1 MAQDS
6 ATPDAA
12 ARLDRDIDDA
22 IARMTGPDGL
32 LQLGEMER
40 HGVMLPYVVS
50 APQTLPALFATYCA
64 HYADRTFLV
73 DGEER
78 LSFAQTYALARRAAG
93 GLVAGHNV
101 KPGDR
106 VGLAARNGAGWVIA
120 YMAVVMAGGI
130 VTLLNGWWG
139 GRELAE
145 AIVDTGCTLV
155 LADGRREAALR
166 EAGVPEGLTLL
177 RIRQTVAV
185 VEGLSALNALG
196 GDEATPLPDVSPDN
210 DATILF
216 TSGSTGR
223 SKGALSDHRAV
234 VQGALNFVS
243 ATLSVLDVMTRRGMP
258 PTHLPATLVCVP
270 LFHVTAEI
278 TILLQSFVIGRKL
291 VMMPRWDAEEAMRL
305 IAQEQIT
312 YFIGVPLMSYEIATH
327 PHRDRYDLSTLK
339 DVASGGAPRPPE
351 QVRRI
356 ADNLTGANPVI
367 GYGLTETNAVG
378 CGNFREAYLA
388 KPESTGRATRPLT
401 EVAIVDPDG
410 EPLPEGETGEIAIR
424 SIANIKGYWNRPE
437 DTAALFTPDGFVR
450 TGDIGYRDADGY
462 VFIVDR
468 LKDIIIRG
476 GENISGPEVEAAL
489 YAHPSVKECA
499 VFGQRDARL
508 GEVPVAVVYLREGAD
523 ITPDALHHFLKSQLA
538 PFKLPTRIWLSET
551 PLPCL
556 GSLKIDKRALRAA
569 YAAEAETI
577 A

>member
-6 ATPDAA
+6 VTPDAA

-22 IARMTGPDGL
+22 IARMTGPEGL

-50 APQTLPALFATYCA
+50 APQTLPALLATYCA
-64 HYADRTFLV
+64 HYADRPFLV

-93 GLVAGHNV
+93 GLVAGHGIR
-101 KPGDR
+101 PGDR

-145 AIVDTGCTLV
+145 AIADTGCTLV

-166 EAGVPEGLTLL
+166 EAGVPQGVTLL
-177 RIRQTVAV
+177 RIKQTVAV

-196 GDEATPLPDVSPDN
+196 GDETSALPDIMPED

-388 KPESTGRATRPLT
+388 KPDSTGRATKPLT

-410 EPLPEGETGEIAIR
+410 ELLPEGETGEIAIR

-437 DTAALFTPDGFVR
+437 DTAAQFTPGGFVR

-476 GENISGPEVEAAL
+476 GMNISSEEIENHLMAHPAVAEAAVVG
-489 YAHPSVKECA
+489 AP
-499 VFGQRDARL
+499 DPNL
-508 GEVPVAVVYLREGAD
+508 GERLAAFVVFRPGQQASLAEINAFLTGDRQIAVYKQIERL
-523 ITPDALHHFLKSQLA
+523 
-538 PFKLPTRIWLSET
+538 
-551 PLPCL
+551 
-556 GSLKIDKRALRAA
+556 
-569 YAAEAETI
+569 ETI
-577 A
+577 EALPRNPVGKILKRDLRQRVTTETLSA